1 MTFCKKICSTKGIL
15 PILSEP
21 YLTFT
26 FYLIIFLKKKWAN
39 PGLFFVSFWSFQTNI
54 TIFTT
59 NICEKCPSSIWCR
72 DLNPRPLECES
83 LPITTRPGLFC
94 CKRKKV
100 CKKCVKWTIQRNL
113 SQHFNWDF
121 VNYCT
126 SHDYCTYLSNCIR
139 LVMVSLW
146 LNRLFWDSTQ
156 PKNLLNQHLNILTES
171 GIVQYL
177 LRFND

>member
-15 PILSEP
+15 PILSGP

-26 FYLIIFLKKKWAN
+26 FYFIIFFKKNGPTPASFSFLF
-39 PGLFFVSFWSFQTNI
+39 GLFKKTLQFLQQIYVK
-54 TIFTT
+54 
-59 NICEKCPSSIWCR
+59 KCPSSIRCQ

-126 SHDYCTYLSNCIR
+126 SHDYCTYLSNCLR
-139 LVMVSLW
+139 LVIVSLW